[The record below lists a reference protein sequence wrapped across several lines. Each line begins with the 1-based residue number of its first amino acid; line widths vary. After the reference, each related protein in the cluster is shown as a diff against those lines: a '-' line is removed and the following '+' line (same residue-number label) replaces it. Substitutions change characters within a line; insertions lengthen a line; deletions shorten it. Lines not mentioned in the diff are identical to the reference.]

1 MKRMMYLCI
10 EINKFMKEKMTFR
23 EWSAAALLAVGVGL
37 SVAGFCV
44 PPIGEI
50 SDSVLWF
57 FAQCCIYAGSVLGV
71 SVVMNRKFAN
81 IKDELKRQG
90 IKTNE

>member
-1 MKRMMYLCI
+1 MY
-10 EINKFMKEKMTFR
+10 KEKMTFR
-23 EWSAAALLAVGVGL
+23 EWSAAALLTVGVLL
-37 SVAGFCV
+37 SIAGFCV
-44 PPIGEI
+44 PPVGEI

-81 IKDELKRQG
+81 IRSELKLEEG
-90 IKTNE
+90 KDGK